1 MAEIE
6 KLRLEYAERFSEIDG
21 RIEKLIESQERCT
34 NAIERLTE
42 DTEGVIELYK
52 NAQSLITVGMA
63 VQRLGLWIVK
73 WPIIGA
79 GCMAIWHWAQKHI
92 Q

>member
-42 DTEGVIELYK
+42 DTSG
-52 NAQSLITVGMA
+52 S
-63 VQRLGLWIVK
+63 
-73 WPIIGA
+73 
-79 GCMAIWHWAQKHI
+79 
-92 Q
+92 